1 MVIGVIRDT
10 HGSLTAWVKAINH
23 YFSRADLI
31 LHEGDVLYHGPR
43 NAMPEG
49 YQPAPLSS
57 AMNSCPV
64 LILICR
70 GNCDSDIDQ
79 QMLDIPMQSPYVVVW
94 TDRLKAMLL
103 HGDGLTEE
111 ELSILARRYR
121 LDILITGHTHIH
133 RILEGEGY
141 SILNPGSPSLPKGDK
156 KRTIG
161 MIDSSDRSARVID
174 IESGNVLEY
183 ITW

>member
-1 MVIGVIRDT
+1 MLIGVISDT
-10 HGSLTAWVKAINH
+10 HGSLTAWAKAIND
-23 YFSRADLI
+23 YFSRVDL
-31 LHEGDVLYHGPR
+31 
-43 NAMPEG
+43 
-49 YQPAPLSS
+49 
-57 AMNSCPV
+57 
-64 LILICR
+64 
-70 GNCDSDIDQ
+70 
-79 QMLDIPMQSPYVVVW
+79 
-94 TDRLKAMLL
+94 LL

-111 ELSILARRYR
+111 EVNALTRRYR

-174 IESGNVLEY
+174 VESGDLLEY
-183 ITW
+183 IKW